1 MWLVRKKEMIT
12 TSRLCF
18 IWMKFLVTNSFNKII
33 HGEILLNNGSVG
45 KRLLY
50 LVLDKKNGIL
60 RKKEREREKEY
71 YE

>member
-1 MWLVRKKEMIT
+1 
-12 TSRLCF
+12 
-18 IWMKFLVTNSFNKII
+18 MKFLVTNSFNKII

-60 RKKEREREKEY
+60 RKKERERERIL
-71 YE
+71 